1 MIKDIKDIK
10 FKKHPKIGSA
20 KLGILNTE
28 KFDFYIAFKIRKFN
42 GKEFIHDWKNTEEI
56 KECESS
62 HDYKNGKLVEKKYQL
77 TVFDKNFEMPLFREG
92 LEEADLKEIINNF
105 CDAEKYNKLQEKV
118 KKEAFE
124 ILGIEDL

>member
-1 MIKDIKDIK
+1 
-10 FKKHPKIGSA
+10 
-20 KLGILNTE
+20 
-28 KFDFYIAFKIRKFN
+28 
-42 GKEFIHDWKNTEEI
+42 
-56 KECESS
+56 
-62 HDYKNGKLVEKKYQL
+62 
-77 TVFDKNFEMPLFREG
+77 MPIFREG

>member
-1 MIKDIKDIK
+1 M
-10 FKKHPKIGSA
+10 
-20 KLGILNTE
+20 
-28 KFDFYIAFKIRKFN
+28 
-42 GKEFIHDWKNTEEI
+42 
-56 KECESS
+56 
-62 HDYKNGKLVEKKYQL
+62 VEKKYQL